1 MQFSQF
7 NLLYKKD
14 SYGGSRIIPSFFG
27 FENFGP
33 VIFLGRLKIGPNDHL
48 FLKFYRV
55 PPLGFRVIADDTILF
70 AEKSRSY
77 VRFTLFPMGN
87 LIKIFIP
94 ITMLS
99 KLSIDYA

>member
-33 VIFLGRLKIGPNDHL
+33 VIFLGGLKIGPNEYL
-48 FLKFYRV
+48 YLKFYRV
-55 PPLGFRVIADDTILF
+55 PPWAFESSLMTPFCLQNSQEI
-70 AEKSRSY
+70 
-77 VRFTLFPMGN
+77 M
-87 LIKIFIP
+87 
-94 ITMLS
+94 
-99 KLSIDYA
+99 